1 MEKKKMVSNYSAKKA
16 FCLDFSRNCRALLE
30 CLTLYKKQDLE
41 KEGVNIAGTEWSEWT
56 GGERLE
62 FGCV

>member
-1 MEKKKMVSNYSAKKA
+1 MPKRLSVWTSRETAELCLSVSH
-16 FCLDFSRNCRALLE
+16 FI
-30 CLTLYKKQDLE
+30 KKQDLE